1 MELANSEMGEN
12 RKGVA
17 NVFVQRVVRP
27 LLLVVLILGGS
38 VRAFGADEVDT
49 ALLRRCLVTLQP
61 VYDGMREQYLV
72 SLRAALS
79 RHGYRTAVDL
89 LEDYMGGGFLSG
101 VGVEYEGN
109 KYVLTSRHGLSLA
122 KGAIVELEDGEERI
136 GRCEIAYADGPADL
150 AVVLLP
156 EGYNGPGMQLDT
168 SFIGADTDLAA
179 AGYQGLGEQ
188 PYWVLE
194 TEHRRIRAT
203 PRDVRAAQGAGYI
216 EYDASFGPGM
226 TGGALL
232 AMRQE
237 GAERRFS
244 LVGINIWKATLS
256 GNRALAVPARVA
268 LEILGRVAGRP
279 GQEPFDGR
287 RFTQTINAGADGLEN
302 LLSDTYVMGVPVEQV
317 FEEYDNMDRQ
327 LRRGVSRLFRAGE
340 SVAGVRRILA
350 NALHREY
357 ADASACVVSDGDARE
372 LVSQEKRVPL
382 ALVPEGGAWRVED
395 LELPPPLARSR
406 YGLAGAVAMR
416 WAVRLGGVIPFYS
429 KEGGNVSLQFSYMQW
444 TYAFFQIDG
453 VYGSYG
459 FTAVDQMYDV
469 TSEVR
474 GRYVGLSPSIGLQL
488 PVMLDAVLLLP
499 YVRGFYG
506 MHYALEAKQ
515 ESFQF
520 FRTYRA
526 TPGLGLG
533 VNVAYKVGD
542 ATYLMGGI
550 GGQYVVISSNFGGK
564 ETQGGGL
571 ELSFGV
577 GF

>member
-1 MELANSEMGEN
+1 
-12 RKGVA
+12 
-17 NVFVQRVVRP
+17 
-27 LLLVVLILGGS
+27 
-38 VRAFGADEVDT
+38 
-49 ALLRRCLVTLQP
+49 
-61 VYDGMREQYLV
+61 
-72 SLRAALS
+72 
-79 RHGYRTAVDL
+79 
-89 LEDYMGGGFLSG
+89 
-101 VGVEYEGN
+101 
-109 KYVLTSRHGLSLA
+109 
-122 KGAIVELEDGEERI
+122 
-136 GRCEIAYADGPADL
+136 
-150 AVVLLP
+150 
-156 EGYNGPGMQLDT
+156 
-168 SFIGADTDLAA
+168 
-179 AGYQGLGEQ
+179 
-188 PYWVLE
+188 
-194 TEHRRIRAT
+194 
-203 PRDVRAAQGAGYI
+203 
-216 EYDASFGPGM
+216 M